1 MTIPMVVM
9 LVSAV
14 LWLLLKVVIPPVP
27 GDQSPRYP
35 EFHAW
40 LIDVCRI
47 LFGVSALV
55 VIYGLMNKTAF

>member
-9 LVSAV
+9 LVSGLFWLV
-14 LWLLLKVVIPPVP
+14 LSTAARPKSQEP
-27 GDQSPRYP
+27 DQWV

-55 VIYGLMNKTAF
+55 VIYGLINKVAF